1 MDPEALLVLRRE
13 NIKKAT
19 AALLE
24 KRRKEKEEKE
34 RKEMEEKQKMEKT
47 IETKTSNNQNEQI
60 QKQEENITPISK
72 TELNLE
78 IPKETIQIQPNTVS
92 ENVEEKS
99 IPKIRC
105 LSDLFIFPTLDNQK
119 KMASIQMTP
128 VMPSKLNI
136 TKKRKREPS
145 TESSSSE
152 SESSEEDSRVS
163 KNIID
168 KKQTNN
174 TNLKKTDDLID
185 EKQAIYKYPNIM
197 QMAGG
202 LFKNIPDN
210 VKSAATTTGYHLS
223 CALLLAC
230 LTVAQRLLRT
240 YAQEA
245 ISTNNQGNYLHS
257 TPTPTPIVSSVVEN
271 VPKITPMVTM
281 SSRNEDFSRFIR

>member
-1 MDPEALLVLRRE
+1 MDPEALLALRRE

-19 AALLE
+19 AALFE
-24 KRRKEKEEKE
+24 KRKKEKEK
-34 RKEMEEKQKMEKT
+34 KEMEEKQKMEKT
-47 IETKTSNNQNEQI
+47 IETKKSNDQNEQI
-60 QKQEENITPISK
+60 QKQEENTTPISK

-78 IPKETIQIQPNTVS
+78 KPKEIIQIQPNTVS
-92 ENVEEKS
+92 ENVEEKP

-105 LSDLFIFPTLDNQK
+105 LSDLFIFPTLENQK

-128 VMPSKLNI
+128 VMPSKLNT

-145 TESSSSE
+145 SESSSSE

-174 TNLKKTDDLID
+174 TNLKKTDDKTD
-185 EKQAIYKYPNIM
+185 ERQSTSNIPNIM

-210 VKSAATTTGYHLS
+210 VKSAASTTGYHLS

-230 LTVAQRLLRT
+230 FTVAQRLLRT

-257 TPTPTPIVSSVVEN
+257 TPTSAPIVSTVVEN

-281 SSRNEDFSRFIR
+281 SSSRNEDFSKFIR